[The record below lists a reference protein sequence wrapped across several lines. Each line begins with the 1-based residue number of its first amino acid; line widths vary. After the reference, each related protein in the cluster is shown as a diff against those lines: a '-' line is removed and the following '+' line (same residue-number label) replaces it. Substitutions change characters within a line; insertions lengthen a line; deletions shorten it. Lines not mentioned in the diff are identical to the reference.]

1 MINSI
6 RVLIF
11 DLGGTLIFDKDP
23 WPPIFSRAD
32 GALWRVLNRAR
43 GTLGASD
50 LYPGYKTFLN
60 FHYQFA
66 RHKTGL
72 DEVTTTSLLGDLLR
86 NKGQPLSQEAL
97 REAMRALY
105 KVTQGNWYP
114 EMDALPTLKALR
126 DKGFR
131 LGLISNAAD
140 DENTQKLLDKGKFRP
155 YFEFVLSSAAFG
167 LRKPHPRIFQAALEH
182 FKVPRNQVV
191 MVGDTFEAD
200 IVGSQQVGM
209 KSIWITRRVRQ
220 VKQYPFFKPDAVV
233 NTLAEIPSLLIHG

>member
-1 MINSI
+1 MIESI
-6 RVLIF
+6 RVVIF

-32 GALWRVLNRAR
+32 GALWRVLNRYR
-43 GTLGASD
+43 VTLGASD
-50 LYPGYKTFLN
+50 LYPGYRTFLN

-86 NKGQPLSQEAL
+86 NNGQPLSQEAL
-97 REAMRALY
+97 REAIRALY
-105 KVTQGNWYP
+105 KVTQNNWYP
-114 EMDALPTLKALR
+114 EKDALPTLKALQE
-126 DKGFR
+126 KGFR

-167 LRKPHPRIFQAALEH
+167 LRKPHPRIFQTALEH
-182 FKVPRNQVV
+182 FKIPRKQVV

-220 VKQYPFFKPDAVV
+220 VKKYPFFKPDAVV
-233 NTLAEIPSLLIHG
+233 DTLAEIPSLLIHG